1 MKMTNWSGFSKY
13 IVLSDKSSGKLGSS
27 FATFL
32 NFKKVSEAIGNI
44 AFSDKSTYSIDGNIY
59 NRKIT
64 SAEAKIILT
73 NIDEC
78 KWNNKTRKMLLVANQ
93 LKLRI

>member
-44 AFSDKSTYSIDGNIY
+44 AFSDKSTYSIDG
-59 NRKIT
+59 T
-64 SAEAKIILT
+64 EAKNILE
-73 NIDEC
+73 NLDGC
-78 KWNNKTRKMLLVANQ
+78 KWNAKTELMLLVSNQ

>member
-64 SAEAKIILT
+64 SSLAKQVVT
-73 NIDEC
+73 NVGDA
-78 KWNNKTRKMLLVANQ
+78 KWNDKTSAVLVVANQ
-93 LKLRI
+93 IGLKI